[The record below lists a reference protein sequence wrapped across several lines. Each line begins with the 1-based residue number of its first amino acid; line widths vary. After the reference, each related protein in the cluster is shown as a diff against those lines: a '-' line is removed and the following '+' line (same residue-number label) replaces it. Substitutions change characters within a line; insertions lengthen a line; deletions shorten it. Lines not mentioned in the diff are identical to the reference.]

1 MKIVAKRIVFHA
13 NSSLGDAIVYIPSL
27 FILRQMYPDAEIVCT
42 ANYVAYELYQRLGF
56 INKVIRIF
64 KGDLTCD
71 QTAELFIKE
80 INGYQDEQG
89 NHPCADAVILAE
101 RSSFFIKA
109 ALRSNCPNIVTFSY
123 FKALFTPRL
132 HFTPYFQR
140 WKTQEVLHYQFLAK
154 QLNPKLYKQALDQA
168 DLNQARLS
176 PSKEAQEAIN
186 QEFLSLG
193 YQGQKLAIFNP
204 LSANCLKRGFSF
216 DIPTLVNL
224 VNELASEFPQIFFVV
239 SSNNADAIKAEDLH
253 SDNLKLLVNKGG
265 LDKLIALVDRCSL
278 LFAPSTGTAH
288 IADNMGKDVCGIY
301 PYYDYKRWVATGM
314 NQLSQRQKH
323 PSITPNHFTCTFLP
337 KNWKDDP
344 QKYLEDYKQNCRAS
358 LQRLISLQ
366 LAPSNVLCRQIQ

>member
-13 NSSLGDAIVYIPSL
+13 YSSLGDTTVYIPSL

-42 ANYVAYELYQRLGF
+42 ANDVAYELYQRLGF

-64 KGDLTCD
+64 KDDLTWD

-186 QEFLSLG
+186 QELLDLG

-224 VNELASEFPQIFFVV
+224 VNELAAEFPQVFFVV
-239 SSNNADAIKAEDLH
+239 SSNNAEAIKAEDLH

-278 LFAPSTGTAH
+278 LFAPSTGTTH

-314 NQLSQRQKH
+314 NQLSQKQKH

-358 LQRLISLQ
+358 LQRLISL
-366 LAPSNVLCRQIQ
+366 

>member
-13 NSSLGDAIVYIPSL
+13 HSSLGDTTVYIPSL

-42 ANYVAYELYQRLGF
+42 ANDVAYELYQRLGF

-64 KGDLTCD
+64 KDDLTWD

-80 INGYQDEQG
+80 INGYQDEHG

-186 QEFLSLG
+186 QELLDLG

-224 VNELASEFPQIFFVV
+224 VNELAAEFPQIFFVV

-314 NQLSQRQKH
+314 NQLSQKQKH

-358 LQRLISLQ
+358 LQRLISL
-366 LAPSNVLCRQIQ
+366 

>member
-13 NSSLGDAIVYIPSL
+13 YSSLGDTTVYIPSL

-42 ANYVAYELYQRLGF
+42 ANDVAYDLYQRLGF

-64 KGDLTCD
+64 KDDLTWD

-186 QEFLSLG
+186 QELLDLG

-216 DIPTLVNL
+216 D
-224 VNELASEFPQIFFVV
+224 
-239 SSNNADAIKAEDLH
+239 
-253 SDNLKLLVNKGG
+253 
-265 LDKLIALVDRCSL
+265 
-278 LFAPSTGTAH
+278 
-288 IADNMGKDVCGIY
+288 
-301 PYYDYKRWVATGM
+301 
-314 NQLSQRQKH
+314 NQH
-323 PSITPNHFTCTFLP
+323 
-337 KNWKDDP
+337 
-344 QKYLEDYKQNCRAS
+344 
-358 LQRLISLQ
+358 
-366 LAPSNVLCRQIQ
+366 